1 MLPVTFSKVALV
13 GEHARRDE
21 GQALVEY
28 SLILGLICI
37 VSFVLL
43 TSVGASI
50 TSLLGTV
57 TAALN
62 SALTS

>member
-1 MLPVTFSKVALV
+1 MQLPATFSRLALM

-28 SLILGLICI
+28 TLILGLVCI
-37 VSFVLL
+37 VSVVLL
-43 TSVGASI
+43 TSLGASV
-50 TSLLGTV
+50 TSLLGKV

-62 SALTS
+62 SAL